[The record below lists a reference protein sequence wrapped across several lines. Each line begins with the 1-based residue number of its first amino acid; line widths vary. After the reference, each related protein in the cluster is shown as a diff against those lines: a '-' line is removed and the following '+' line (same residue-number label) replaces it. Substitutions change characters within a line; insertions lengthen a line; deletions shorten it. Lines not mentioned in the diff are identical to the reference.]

1 MNRNALLSF
10 LSPPRRS
17 RGMAALL
24 AAAVVTSSVGL
35 GNASTASAQTFENSP
50 EIKQVVGKQLSQS
63 RRSGSSNYSRAGG
76 LLSNLFGGS
85 SSSSSSSKS
94 NEPYRHATPVPS
106 DRDVDWSGIPYH
118 SPTGEQTATNQPA
131 PIRDPGASSR
141 QLAQPS
147 RTPSSSATATRS
159 TRSSIPTPPPIAQT
173 TPRRLSSPSA
183 EPSATTSNRPAPL
196 SVSRSSRRP
205 VSLQPTTSQPTRI
218 DTTTP
223 ALVKK
228 ATPSA
233 VTPPSQSDSIELV
246 PRVSR
251 RIVKSTAPAATP
263 APAKV
268 EAEPAKEST
277 AKSEP
282 TSSRRPSAPESTP
295 KKIETPKAEAPRVA
309 SQEVA
314 RREPAPSVA
323 TAPAVTKPT
332 AEPAQPAPAPEPAV
346 ATKPTVVE
354 PKVAAAPAPAPA
366 PAPATTPTKVSSM
379 ALGAARQAEIASTNP
394 PASLGTPTTANNS
407 PSAMSLPADAAPAPS
422 RLQTPTAAATA
433 ATNAP
438 KYNRMN
444 TFGNNQDGGRSAGS
458 LSGTG
463 AADVALHPISDR
475 LPIEGQN
482 ESPEAMQAEHDS
494 QFASHNDAF
503 APRSR
508 PVAGPTTP
516 NYHNAGYGQNSGFGQ
531 STGYGQ
537 GNAAFAPQTTVAQ
550 HPNAMRDQHG
560 APASNAVAAPQT
572 PAINV
577 TPNSNMT
584 STELPVIRI
593 LTAGPRR
600 VMIRQTHPYE
610 IRVENRGSVDAE
622 GLVVRAHI
630 PDWADVVGQQVTR
643 GDVQA
648 ATEAQIRNLNW
659 RIEKLG
665 AGESETMYVR
675 LKAARSGTHD
685 LDVDWTLAPQKKIVQ
700 VIVQEPQLALTIDG
714 PDEVI
719 YGQSK
724 TYQIRVLNPGDG
736 IAPAVV
742 FTLSPESSS
751 PQSQRIGDIP
761 AGKEAQFEVEL
772 TAQDLG
778 ELKIHGLAVG
788 DLELRAEAGKNVR
801 VLAADLEAILS
812 GPEVKYQGSDATYQ
826 LELTNHGTTA
836 SEDVI
841 ANLQLPMG
849 VAYQGGMEG
858 ATMIDNQLRWKIASL
873 TPGAVR
879 KYQFQCRMDSTGTHQ
894 FAFDCKGSAA
904 GQTSVSLDTNV
915 EAIAD
920 LVLSIV
926 DPSAPAPIGED
937 VSYEIVIRNRGSKPA
952 HEVKAVAQFSHGIEP
967 KQISGHVGKVITG
980 QVLIDPIPRIDAGE
994 EVRMTIVARAET
1006 GGHHRFRTEVRSG
1019 DTVLV
1024 AEEAT
1029 HYLAPKNDR
1038 ITRRSGPGGNEFSL
1052 PLR

>member
-1 MNRNALLSF
+1 
-10 LSPPRRS
+10 
-17 RGMAALL
+17 MAALL
-24 AAAVVTSSVGL
+24 AAAVVSSSVGL
-35 GNASTASAQTFENSP
+35 GPANVATAQTFEESP
-50 EIKQVVGKQLSQS
+50 QIKQVVGKELSS
-63 RRSGSSNYSRAGG
+63 KRRYGSSNYSNAGG
-76 LLSNLFGGS
+76 LLGSLFGGS
-85 SSSSSSSKS
+85 SNSSSSKS
-94 NEPYRHATPVPS
+94 SEPYRRATPTPTE
-106 DRDVDWSGIPYH
+106 RDVDWSGIPYH
-118 SPTGEQTATNQPA
+118 TPNGEHTASKSAA
-131 PIRDPGASSR
+131 PIRDPGTASR

-147 RTPSSSATATRS
+147 RSSSTSGTRS
-159 TRSSIPTPPPIAQT
+159 AIPTPPPIAQT
-173 TPRRLSSPSA
+173 TPRRLSTPSP
-183 EPSATTSNRPAPL
+183 EPAATSSRRPAPL
-196 SVSRSSRRP
+196 SVSSSSRRP
-205 VSLQPTTSQPTRI
+205 VSLDSTASQPTRI
-218 DTTTP
+218 ESKEP

-228 ATPSA
+228 STPR
-233 VTPPSQSDSIELV
+233 VIKNSDTTDSVELV

-251 RIVKSTAPAATP
+251 KVVKSTAPAKTTP
-263 APAKV
+263 AKTEPPKAVAEPTKV
-268 EAEPAKEST
+268 AAVPTKKAVVKSEQPSSRRVATEVTSKPEPAKT
-277 AKSEP
+277 
-282 TSSRRPSAPESTP
+282 
-295 KKIETPKAEAPRVA
+295 ETPRIAAAPVRK
-309 SQEVA
+309 
-314 RREPAPSVA
+314 PAP
-323 TAPAVTKPT
+323 K
-332 AEPAQPAPAPEPAV
+332 PAPAPEKPAPAPAPRQV
-346 ATKPTVVE
+346 AT
-354 PKVAAAPAPAPA
+354 APAPAPA
-366 PAPATTPTKVSSM
+366 PAKPETNVSSIT
-379 ALGAARQAEIASTNP
+379 LGAARQAEIASTNTP
-394 PASLGTPTTANNS
+394 STTRPAPAPQPTAVNNQAVS
-407 PSAMSLPADAAPAPS
+407 SRQQAPADAGTVAANSAGSKPAN
-422 RLQTPTAAATA
+422 QF
-433 ATNAP
+433 
-438 KYNRMN
+438 NRMT

-458 LSGTG
+458 LAGVGNS
-463 AADVALHPISDR
+463 DVALHPISDR
-475 LPIEGQN
+475 LPIENQHAT
-482 ESPEAMQAEHDS
+482 PDPMKAQHDS
-494 QFASHNDAF
+494 QFTSHEDAF

-508 PVAGPTTP
+508 TAAGPTAP
-516 NYHNAGYGQNSGFGQ
+516 NYHTAGYGQGTGYGQTPVYGQ

-537 GNAAFAPQTTVAQ
+537 QAPSSPAATQ

-560 APASNAVAAPQT
+560 TAAAAIATPKT

-577 TPNSNMT
+577 AANSNMT
-584 STELPVIRI
+584 ATELPVIRI

-630 PDWADVVGQQVTR
+630 PDWGDVVGHQVTR
-643 GDVQA
+643 GDVQS
-648 ATEAQIRNLNW
+648 ATEEQVRNLNW

-675 LKAARSGTHD
+675 LKAARPGTHD

-736 IAPAVV
+736 IAPEVV

-788 DLELRAEAGKNVR
+788 DLDLRAEAGKNVR

-812 GPEVKYQGSDATYQ
+812 GPEVKYQGSNATYQ

-849 VAYQGGMEG
+849 VVYQGGMEG

-879 KYQFQCRMDSTGTHQ
+879 KYQFQCRMESTGTHQ

-904 GQTSVSLDTNV
+904 GQTNVSLDTNV

-920 LVLSIV
+920 LVLSVV

-937 VSYEIVIRNRGSKPA
+937 VSYQIVIRNRGSKPA
-952 HEVKAVAQFSHGIEP
+952 HNVQAVAQFSHGIEP

-994 EVRMTIVARAET
+994 EVKMTIVAQAET